1 MQYEIARNIV
11 FQIIKRWKPEEA
23 HYKFS
28 PIATSEGISS
38 RREMRQ
44 WVGHLQDVG
53 REAHLHFIEKEIS
66 KDELDEVLSVTT
78 LPLVL
83 FQSIDGNANP
93 VLAWHGKKDTIHTM
107 QEDGENWKENDIV
120 NHAEFISTLACK
132 ADLYGENE
140 LCQPNTIY
148 CLVPMLIDP
157 IATPTENEKGKER
170 TPAQRLWHLLLT
182 EKRDISYTYIYA
194 MIVGLLSL
202 TLPLGVQAIIGLI
215 SGGLIINSIVVLIA
229 FVVAG
234 TLISG
239 IMQIMQMSI
248 VETLQQRLFTR
259 AAFEFAYRIPRIRLE
274 SILTQYAP
282 ELANRFFDIL
292 TLQKGLAK
300 LLTSVITALL
310 QVLFGLMLLAFYHP
324 FFVFFGLF
332 LVAVLALIFYF
343 TGKSGLDTSL
353 YESKYKY
360 KVAYWLEEL
369 GRNQSVFKIAGNT
382 LLPLKK
388 MQKLL
393 TGYLYKRKSHF
404 RILVIQYSAFVAF
417 KTIITGGVLILGSLL
432 VIERDITLGQF
443 VASEIVIISVITA
456 VEKMILNL
464 DVIYDTLTAVE
475 KIGNVTDL
483 KLEKTNTFDNFN
495 RQGFHIR
502 AHGVSYTY
510 QGNDTPALK
519 NIDLEIKPQEYV
531 GIIGNEGSGKSTLMK
546 ILTGLYDEYK
556 GHITYNGFTLRD
568 LNIKN
573 LQDYI
578 GDNLSH
584 EDIFEGTL
592 LENITVGREGFNME
606 YLNHVLEIVEL
617 IDDIQSLKEGLQ
629 TQMMPSGQ
637 GFSSTFQK
645 KVVFARSMLT
655 HPNLIVFDDFFYNLE
670 GSYKRR
676 VLDKILQKDKYPW
689 SIFAASHDP
698 ILLEKMDKIYL
709 MKNGTIIKEG
719 TFKELLKDNYFD
731 DLIAGVFEK

>member
-11 FQIIKRWKPEEA
+11 FQIIKRWKPDEA

-28 PIATSEGISS
+28 PVATSESVSS
-38 RREMRQ
+38 KREMRQ

-66 KDELDEVLSVTT
+66 REELDEVFSVTT

-83 FQSIDGNANP
+83 FQLVDGNATP
-93 VLAWHGKKDTIHTM
+93 ILAWHGKKETIHTM
-107 QEDGENWKENDIV
+107 QEDGENWKENDSIDHDELI
-120 NHAEFISTLACK
+120 NTFASK
-132 ADLYGENE
+132 ASLYGDSE
-140 LCQPNTIY
+140 LSKENTIY
-148 CLVPMLIDP
+148 CLVPMLIEP
-157 IATPTENEKGKER
+157 IATSEKIEGKER
-170 TPAQRLWHLLLT
+170 TPSQRLWHLLMT
-182 EKRDISYTYIYA
+182 EKRDISYTYVYA
-194 MIVGLLSL
+194 MIIGLLSL

-310 QVLFGLMLLAFYHP
+310 QVLFGLTLLAFYHP

-343 TGKSGLDTSL
+343 TGKRGLETSL

-360 KVAYWLEEL
+360 RVAFWLEEL

-432 VIERDITLGQF
+432 VIERNITLGQF
-443 VASEIVIISVITA
+443 VASEIVIITVIVA

-464 DVIYDTLTAVE
+464 DTIYDTLTAVE

-483 KLEKTNTFDNFN
+483 KLEKTNTFDSVN
-495 RQGFHIR
+495 REGFHIK

-510 QGNDTPALK
+510 QGSDKPTLK
-519 NIDLEIKPQEYV
+519 DINLEIKPQEYV

-546 ILTGLYDEYK
+546 IITGLYDEYK
-556 GHITYNGFTLRD
+556 GHITFNGFTLRD

-584 EDIFEGTL
+584 EDVFEGTL

-617 IDDIQSLKEGLQ
+617 MDDVQSLKDGLQ
-629 TQMMPSGQ
+629 THMLPSGQ

-655 HPNLIVFDDFFYNLE
+655 HPNLIVFDDFFFNLE

-689 SIFAASHDP
+689 SVFAASHDP

-709 MKNGTIIKEG
+709 MKDGTIIKEG
-719 TFKELLKDNYFD
+719 TFKELLKDKYFD
-731 DLIAGVFEK
+731 NLIAGVFES

>member
-28 PIATSEGISS
+28 PVATSEGISS

-66 KDELDEVLSVTT
+66 RGELDEVLSVTT

-83 FQSIDGNANP
+83 FQSVQGNAEP
-93 VLAWHGKKDTIHTM
+93 ILAWHGKKETIHTM
-107 QEDGENWKENDIV
+107 QEEGENWKENDIIDH
-120 NHAEFISTLACK
+120 NELISTLATK
-132 ADLYGENE
+132 SDLYGDSE
-140 LCQPNTIY
+140 LSKENTIY
-148 CLVPMLIDP
+148 CLVPMLIEP
-157 IATPTENEKGKER
+157 IATPEEVKGKER

-202 TLPLGVQAIIGLI
+202 TLPLGVQALIGLI
-215 SGGLIINSIVVLIA
+215 SGGLIINSIIVLIA

-234 TLISG
+234 TLVSG

-274 SILTQYAP
+274 SILNQYAP

-310 QVLFGLMLLAFYHP
+310 QVVFGLMLLAFYHS
-324 FFVFFGLF
+324 FFIFFGLF
-332 LVAVLALIFYF
+332 LVAVLGLIFYL
-343 TGKSGLDTSL
+343 TGGRGLNSSL
-353 YESKYKY
+353 SESKYKY
-360 KVAYWLEEL
+360 RVAYWLEEL

-388 MQKLL
+388 MQKLV

-432 VIERDITLGQF
+432 VIERKITLGQF

-475 KIGNVTDL
+475 KIGSITDL

-495 RQGFHIR
+495 REGFDVKIN
-502 AHGVSYTY
+502 GLSYTY
-510 QGNDTPALK
+510 QGNNEATLN
-519 NIDLEIKPQEYV
+519 NINLEIKPQEYI
-531 GIIGNEGSGKSTLMK
+531 GIIGNEGAGKTTLMK
-546 ILTGLYDEYK
+546 IITGLFDEYK
-556 GHITYNGFTLRD
+556 GHITFNGFTLRD

-606 YLNHVLEIVEL
+606 YLNHILGIVEL
-617 IDDIQSLKEGLQ
+617 IEDIQALKDGLQ
-629 TQMMPSGQ
+629 TQMLPSGQ

-670 GSYKRR
+670 GSYKHR
-676 VLDKILQKDKYPW
+676 VLDKILKKDKYPW

-709 MKNGTIIKEG
+709 MKDGTIIKEG
-719 TFKELLKDNYFD
+719 TFKELLQDKYFD
-731 DLIAGVFEK
+731 DLIAGIFGN

>member
-28 PIATSEGISS
+28 PVATSEGISS

-66 KDELDEVLSVTT
+66 RGELDEVLSVTT

-83 FQSIDGNANP
+83 FQSVQGNAEP
-93 VLAWHGKKDTIHTM
+93 ILAWHGKKETIHTM
-107 QEDGENWKENDIV
+107 QEEGENWKENDIIDH
-120 NHAEFISTLACK
+120 NELISTLATK
-132 ADLYGENE
+132 SDLYGDSE
-140 LCQPNTIY
+140 LSKENTIY
-148 CLVPMLIDP
+148 CLVPMLIEP
-157 IATPTENEKGKER
+157 IATPEEVKGKER

-202 TLPLGVQAIIGLI
+202 TLPLGVQALIGLI
-215 SGGLIINSIVVLIA
+215 SGGLIINSIIVLIA

-234 TLISG
+234 TLVSG

-274 SILTQYAP
+274 SILNQYAP

-310 QVLFGLMLLAFYHP
+310 QVVFGLMLLAFYHS
-324 FFVFFGLF
+324 FFIFFGLF
-332 LVAVLALIFYF
+332 LVAVLGLIFYL
-343 TGKSGLDTSL
+343 TGGRGLNSSL
-353 YESKYKY
+353 SESKYKY
-360 KVAYWLEEL
+360 RVAYWLEEL

-388 MQKLL
+388 MQKLV

-432 VIERDITLGQF
+432 VIERKITLGQF

-475 KIGNVTDL
+475 KIGSITDL

-495 RQGFHIR
+495 REGFDVKIN
-502 AHGVSYTY
+502 GLSYTY
-510 QGNDTPALK
+510 QGNNEATLN
-519 NIDLEIKPQEYV
+519 NINLEIKPQEYI
-531 GIIGNEGSGKSTLMK
+531 GIIGNEGAGKTTLMK
-546 ILTGLYDEYK
+546 IITGLFDEYK
-556 GHITYNGFTLRD
+556 GHITFNGFTLRD

-606 YLNHVLEIVEL
+606 YLNHILGIVEL
-617 IDDIQSLKEGLQ
+617 IEDIQALKDGLQ
-629 TQMMPSGQ
+629 TQMLPSGQ

-670 GSYKRR
+670 GSYKHR
-676 VLDKILQKDKYPW
+676 VLDKILKKDKYPW

-709 MKNGTIIKEG
+709 MKDGTIIKEG
-719 TFKELLKDNYFD
+719 TFKELLHDKYFD
-731 DLIAGVFEK
+731 DLIAGIFGN